1 MLSPDPML
9 QIPLAGRPL
18 LLALVPLVVL
28 AGCFEPERADEGAP
42 LEDEIPSVAEVS
54 DASEIAPVGD
64 AAEAVPGRPAPAFTL
79 VGTDGVERSLADYR
93 GQTVVLEWLNYDC
106 PFVGKHYGSG
116 NMQALQERAAADG
129 VVWLS
134 VVSSAPGEQG
144 YFEPAQMDAR
154 TEAEGGNQVAVLL
167 DPDGAVGRRYQ
178 AVTTPHMFVIDA
190 EGTLVYNGA
199 IDDTPSTD
207 QADIATAT
215 DYVTP
220 AIAAARAGRSVSPAR
235 TQPYGCSVKYAD
247 EA

>member
-1 MLSPDPML
+1 MRRALP
-9 QIPLAGRPL
+9 AL
-18 LLALVPLVVL
+18 LFALVL
-28 AGCFEPERADEGAP
+28 AGCVEPERADEGLP
-42 LEDEIPSVAEVS
+42 VQDSFPSTAEVAE
-54 DASEIAPVGD
+54 ASEIEPVGD
-64 AAEAVPGRPAPAFTL
+64 AAEGAVPGRPAPAFTL

-93 GQTVVLEWLNYDC
+93 GRTVVLEWLNYDC

-116 NMQALQERAAADG
+116 NMQGLQERAAADG

-144 YFEPAQMDAR
+144 YFEPDAMDAR
-154 TEAEGGNQVAVLL
+154 TAREGGNQAAVLL
-167 DPDGAVGRRYQ
+167 DPDGAVGRRYG
-178 AVTTPHMFVIDA
+178 AVTTPHMYVIDA

-199 IDDTPSTD
+199 IDDAPSTD
-207 QADIATAT
+207 QADVATAT

-247 EA
+247 GA